1 MFYAQVDE
9 EKICLAVSRL
19 SGAVEAENLIEIPF
33 FDTAIIGKKYVD
45 GTWAEVDNPTTD
57 PESDPESSRLDRI
70 EEQLNALAAESVTVE
85 KLEAAIMEGVNE
97 V

>member
-57 PESDPESSRLDRI
+57 PESSRLDRI
-70 EEQLNALAAESVTVE
+70 EEQEQAILETAVNVDYLVCLEDLN
-85 KLEAAIMEGVNE
+85 G
-97 V
+97 

>member
-57 PESDPESSRLDRI
+57 PESSRLDRI
-70 EEQLNALAAESVTVE
+70 EEQEQAI
-85 KLEAAIMEGVNE
+85 LETAVNVDYLVCLQDLE
-97 V
+97 I

>member
-57 PESDPESSRLDRI
+57 PESSRIDRI
-70 EEQLNALAAESVTVE
+70 EEQEQAILETAVNVDYLVCLEDLN
-85 KLEAAIMEGVNE
+85 G
-97 V
+97 

>member
-9 EKICLAVSRL
+9 EKICLEVSRL

-57 PESDPESSRLDRI
+57 PESSRLDRI
-70 EEQLNALAAESVTVE
+70 EEQEQAI
-85 KLEAAIMEGVNE
+85 LETAVNVDYLVCLQDLE
-97 V
+97 I